1 MRGRAGKTSV
11 LRAVATAGFSGRDSV
26 AHYLGC
32 SIQSGFTET
41 PLAPSGAAGDARR
54 LTSCSSC
61 RRGQRP
67 CRDGGRVLACGGQRP
82 CRHGGCGACAGRADE
97 HSVGETRLRLT
108 RPQVIIACDL
118 CARALHF

>member
-11 LRAVATAGFSGRDSV
+11 LRAVAAAGFSGRDSV

-67 CRDGGRVLACGGQRP
+67 CCDGGSMGRVLASPTSTQL
-82 CRHGGCGACAGRADE
+82 GRLA
-97 HSVGETRLRLT
+97 
-108 RPQVIIACDL
+108 
-118 CARALHF
+118 

>member
-11 LRAVATAGFSGRDSV
+11 LRAVAAAGFSGRNSV

-82 CRHGGCGACAGRADE
+82 CRDGGSMGRVLAAPT
-97 HSVGETRLRLT
+97 STQLGRL
-108 RPQVIIACDL
+108 A
-118 CARALHF
+118 

>member
-67 CRDGGRVLACGGQRP
+67 CRDGGRVLACRGQRP

-97 HSVGETRLRLT
+97 HTVRETRLRLT